1 MAMTQSVHR
10 IYIFGLAA
18 VVLAFLAVI
27 TFKGYPYYKISIEER
42 FFHPDD
48 ILLKPSGLI
57 GHGIGILGS
66 LCMIIGVSMYMVRKR
81 YRIFSRWGLLK
92 YWLEFH
98 IFLCTIGPV
107 MVLFHTSFKFG
118 GIVAISFWSM
128 VAVFLSGIIGRFIYL
143 QIPRTIEGR
152 ELSLTEV
159 RDLKRDIG
167 ATLINAVQLDPESH
181 KVIVNSIR
189 VKDELFHKNYFVRAL
204 WKYVDDLKTLKK
216 VKSVLRKNK
225 VSKLQKEEVIGLVK
239 NEISLNRKIERLANM
254 QELFKYW
261 HVVHMPFA
269 LVMLVI
275 MVIHVVVTIVFGYR
289 WIF

>member
-18 VVLAFLAVI
+18 VVLAFVAVI

-98 IFLCTIGPV
+98 IFLCTIGPI

-167 ATLINAVQLDPESH
+167 ATLINAVQLDAESH

-225 VSKLQKEEVIGLVK
+225 VPKLQKEEVIGLLK

-275 MVIHVVVTIVFGYR
+275 MVIHVGVTIVFGYR

>member
-1 MAMTQSVHR
+1 MAMTQTVHR

-18 VVLAFLAVI
+18 VVLAFVAVI

-48 ILLKPSGLI
+48 IMLKPSGLI
-57 GHGIGILGS
+57 GHGIGIVGS
-66 LCMIIGVSMYMVRKR
+66 LCMILGVSMYMVRKR
-81 YRIFSRWGLLK
+81 YRIFSRLGLLK

-118 GIVAISFWSM
+118 GLVAISFWSM

-159 RDLKRDIG
+159 RDLKSDIG
-167 ATLINAVQLDPESH
+167 DTLTNSIHLDEESH
-181 KVIVNSIR
+181 RVIVNSIR
-189 VKDELFHKNYFVRAL
+189 VKKELFHKNYFVRAL
-204 WKYVDDLKTLKK
+204 VKYVDDLKTLQK

-225 VSKLQKEEVIGLVK
+225 VPKLQKEEVIGLVK

-275 MVIHVVVTIVFGYR
+275 MVIHVGVTIVFGYR

>member
-18 VVLAFLAVI
+18 VVLAFVAVI

-98 IFLCTIGPV
+98 IFLCTIGPI

>member
-18 VVLAFLAVI
+18 VVLAFVAVI

-48 ILLKPSGLI
+48 IVLKPSGLI

-143 QIPRTIEGR
+143 QIPRSIEGR

-225 VSKLQKEEVIGLVK
+225 VPKLQKEEVIGLVK

-275 MVIHVVVTIVFGYR
+275 MVIHVGVTIVFGYR